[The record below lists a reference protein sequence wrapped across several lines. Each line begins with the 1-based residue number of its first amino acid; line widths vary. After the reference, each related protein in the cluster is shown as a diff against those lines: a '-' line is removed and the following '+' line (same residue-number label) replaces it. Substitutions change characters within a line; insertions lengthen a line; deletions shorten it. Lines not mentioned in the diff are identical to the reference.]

1 MHVHIHDISVLL
13 SGDTL
18 SWDQPALWMVFFVS
32 LSITRFI
39 TEASF
44 GLWDCHCLLLSVCA
58 CVSVCLSVN
67 HLFVH
72 AITQDSFKLG
82 SPNLDQ
88 RCKKTLRSLLFCG
101 LIDLDL
107 QGQIEPQ
114 SPNLSHLELHRTI
127 THHPFKLGSP
137 NLDQR
142 CKIPWLRSLLTV
154 SQSQHVARILI

>member
-1 MHVHIHDISVLL
+1 
-13 SGDTL
+13 
-18 SWDQPALWMVFFVS
+18 MVFYVS
-32 LSITRFI
+32 LSITRFYPRPVL
-39 TEASF
+39 AF
-44 GLWDCHCLLLSVCA
+44 GIVIACICLSVRVC
-58 CVSVCLSVN
+58 VCLSVN

-127 THHPFKLGSP
+127 THHPHKLGSP

-154 SQSQHVARILI
+154 SQSQHVPRILI